1 MLHFSMSELLKSNTA
16 EKLNIKNTPS
26 IQALDCML
34 DVIYYVLNPARKHF
48 NIPFIITS
56 GYRCPE
62 LNNKVGGK
70 DNSQHLK
77 GQAADFIVNIIPLH
91 DVFEWIKNNLEYDQL
106 LFERNSKG
114 DVWIH
119 VSYVK
124 GRNRKQAI
132 DSYKA

>member
-1 MLHFSMSELLKSNTA
+1 MLFFKISELLYSNKA
-16 EKLNIKNTPS
+16 KQLNIDNTPN
-26 IQALDCML
+26 IQALDCLL
-34 DVIYYVLNPARKHF
+34 DIIYYVLNPARKHF
-48 NIPFIITS
+48 NVPFNITS
-56 GYRCPE
+56 GFRCPE
-62 LNNKVGGK
+62 LNKKVGGK

-77 GQAADFIVNIIPLH
+77 GQAADFVVNIIPLH

-124 GRNRKQAI
+124 GHNRKQAI
-132 DSYKA
+132 DNYRA